1 METTTIL
8 TLVSAILLIGF
19 LGELIYKKFKIPDII
34 ILIAIGVVIG
44 PHVLGYVHPEQL
56 LPFAPIFTTVA
67 LLMLIFDGAF
77 NMDLAS
83 VFRGFTAGFLTSA
96 IVYIASSTVIGIL
109 VYIFGFSPLVSTF
122 AGLTLG
128 GVSSAFTIPV
138 IKQLNIAKRTFSLL
152 TLESAFTDVYT
163 LVFGLTVLAFFEVST
178 FSAQSIAITLISLFA
193 IAALIGIVFG
203 ILWSLIVH
211 KLLKEYNTFM
221 VTLAVMVLVYTT
233 TEFLGGNGAIAV
245 LFFGLV
251 LRNIRILIK
260 HFNQITHTHKQSS
273 IIVSNTETMF
283 YSQLSFFVKTFFFV
297 YIGVLLNVTS
307 KRLLLLAV
315 VLTAAIWAVR
325 GLVTFFTKTIPD
337 ADQKLCQAIYA
348 RGLSGAILAQIAVT
362 QQIPQAQEIASLVY
376 LVIVASIIASSTHLY
391 IVRKH
396 YKSL

>member
-1 METTTIL
+1 VETTTIL